1 MAALDLSA
9 VVIPG
14 VVRQETLGNAT
25 EPRKVILPTAMAG
38 VNGGGLT
45 ISVYPVDTAAYWISP
60 DVDPY
65 PADTTP
71 IFDPISETE
80 MGYLPADQWTPIP
93 WLVGANAD
101 GVTAHGDPPSID
113 IVSRD
118 GSQVVYIAIHPAR
131 VPS

>member
-1 MAALDLSA
+1 MAATDLSA

-14 VVRQETLGNAT
+14 VVRQLTLGNAT
-25 EPRKVILPTAMAG
+25 EPRSIILPTAMQG

-45 ISVYPVDTAAYWISP
+45 VSVYPIDTPAYWISP

-71 IFDPISETE
+71 VFDPISETE
-80 MGYLPADQWTPIP
+80 MGYCPADQWTAIP
-93 WLVGANAD
+93 WD
-101 GVTAHGDPPSID
+101 PSKGDPASID